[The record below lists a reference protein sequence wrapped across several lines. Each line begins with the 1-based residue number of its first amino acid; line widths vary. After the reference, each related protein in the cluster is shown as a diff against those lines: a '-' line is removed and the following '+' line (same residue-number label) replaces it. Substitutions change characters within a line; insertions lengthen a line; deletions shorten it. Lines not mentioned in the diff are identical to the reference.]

1 MKIICLVG
9 KSSSGKDT
17 IYHKVMEKMQG
28 VLFPV
33 ITFTT
38 RPMRSGEIDGKQY
51 LFVDNS
57 TLTKDLADGDVAE
70 VRSYDSFGDR
80 WYYYTRKSSFS
91 ENLIYFVVCSLEQ
104 VSNYITAFGASTV
117 CAIVVEVSDDV
128 RLKRAIDREMEGK
141 CNLKEVC
148 RRFIS
153 DTEEWEKASSM
164 LVCQRKE
171 VENIDL
177 SDTVS
182 KVLDIIRGYVECSKM

>member
-1 MKIICLVG
+1 MKIMCLVG

-17 IYHKVMEKMQG
+17 IYREVMEKMQG
-28 VLFPV
+28 VLFPA

-38 RPMRSGEIDGKQY
+38 RPMRSGEVDGKQY

-57 TLTKDLADGDVAE
+57 TLTKDLVNGDVIE
-70 VRSYDSFGDR
+70 VRSYDSFGNR

-164 LVCQRKE
+164 LVCRHEE